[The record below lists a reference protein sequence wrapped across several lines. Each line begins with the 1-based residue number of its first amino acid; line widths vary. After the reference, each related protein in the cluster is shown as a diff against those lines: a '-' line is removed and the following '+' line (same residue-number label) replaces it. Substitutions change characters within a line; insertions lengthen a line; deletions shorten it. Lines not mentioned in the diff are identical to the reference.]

1 MNCVIS
7 MKMWFLFLSEVT
19 GAVWVWVSNDYGSC
33 YTCPFLPML
42 SVTTP
47 RTTMLSLHWEK
58 PHVISRLRYLS
69 HSSALNYPMKCDL
82 HVVLA
87 WIFFH
92 RVFTHFFFN
101 ILKIIILSVCG
112 CFVCIYICVSYAC
125 LVLWVARIGC
135 WTSAK
140 KELQTVLNH
149 HRNTG
154 NWTWVLWN
162 WRAASVCSRWVISS
176 ASLPGFVSLFF
187 SPSSRIFIVC
197 WRFAP
202 NLLAIACIYCILK
215 CQGFFV
221 AHTRAKLAAVIHRLW
236 LCHTPA
242 ICGVKSLGVIT
253 KTSQKQVTPG
263 KVTMFSFWRRQS
275 QRYRETLW
283 PARLALH
290 PSSGSGNHLI
300 F

>member
-1 MNCVIS
+1 M
-7 MKMWFLFLSEVT
+7 
-19 GAVWVWVSNDYGSC
+19 
-33 YTCPFLPML
+33 
-42 SVTTP
+42 
-47 RTTMLSLHWEK
+47 
-58 PHVISRLRYLS
+58 
-69 HSSALNYPMKCDL
+69 
-82 HVVLA
+82 
-87 WIFFH
+87 
-92 RVFTHFFFN
+92 
-101 ILKIIILSVCG
+101 CG
-112 CFVCIYICVSYAC
+112 CFVCIYICVPYAC

-140 KELQTVLNH
+140 KKLQTVLNH

-162 WRAASVCSRWVISS
+162 WRAASVCSHWVISS

-187 SPSSRIFIVC
+187 SPRSRIFIVC
-197 WRFAP
+197 WRFAANP
-202 NLLAIACIYCILK
+202 LAIACIYCILK
-215 CQGFFV
+215 CQEFFV

-236 LCHTPA
+236 LCYTLA

-253 KTSQKQVTPG
+253 KTSQEQVTPG

-300 F
+300 FE

>member
-19 GAVWVWVSNDYGSC
+19 GAESESAMTMVVAIPVHSSQC
-33 YTCPFLPML
+33 FL
-42 SVTTP
+42 SQ
-47 RTTMLSLHWEK
+47 LHEPLYFPHEK

-69 HSSALNYPMKCDL
+69 HSSALHYPMKCDL

-92 RVFTHFFFN
+92 IVFTHFFN

-149 HRNTG
+149 PRNSG
-154 NWTWVLWN
+154 NWIWVFWN

-202 NLLAIACIYCILK
+202 N
-215 CQGFFV
+215 
-221 AHTRAKLAAVIHRLW
+221 
-236 LCHTPA
+236 P
-242 ICGVKSLGVIT
+242 
-253 KTSQKQVTPG
+253 
-263 KVTMFSFWRRQS
+263 
-275 QRYRETLW
+275 
-283 PARLALH
+283 
-290 PSSGSGNHLI
+290 
-300 F
+300 